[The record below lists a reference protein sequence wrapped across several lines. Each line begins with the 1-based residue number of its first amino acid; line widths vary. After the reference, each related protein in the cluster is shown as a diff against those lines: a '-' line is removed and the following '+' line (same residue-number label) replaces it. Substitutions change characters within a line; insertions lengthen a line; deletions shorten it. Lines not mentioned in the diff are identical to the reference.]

1 MSTCATATASPWAG
15 RAAAVTWRN
24 ARGPKG
30 RTSMVKKADK
40 DVIVGLDIG
49 TSKVLALVGE
59 ITADGSIEVIGMG
72 SQPSRGLK
80 KGVVVNIES
89 TVQSIQ
95 RAVEEAELM
104 ADCEIN
110 AVYAGIAGS
119 HVRSLNSHG
128 VVAIRDREVTYGD
141 VEHVIDAAKA
151 VAIPADQRI
160 LHVLPQEFL
169 IDGQEGIR
177 DPIGMSGVRLEAK
190 VHIVTG
196 ADSAAQNIVKCVQ
209 RCGLVVED
217 VVLEQLA
224 SSFAVLT
231 DDEKELG
238 VCLVDVGGGTTDIA
252 VFSGGAIRHTAV
264 IPIAGDQVT
273 NDIAVS
279 MRTPTQYAEDIKIKY
294 ACALSQLANPD
305 ETIEVPSVGDRP
317 PRRLARQTLAEIVEP
332 RYEELFGLVRDE
344 LRRAGLEESVATG
357 VVLTGGSAKMEGAV
371 ELAEEVFHMPVRL
384 GVPQYVSGL
393 VDVVSNPIH
402 ATGVGLLLY
411 AKSNMDLTRTDV
423 PLLSGGMKSIFE
435 RMKAWF
441 QGNF

>member
-1 MSTCATATASPWAG
+1 MARKPE
-15 RAAAVTWRN
+15 RN
-24 ARGPKG
+24 L
-30 RTSMVKKADK
+30 
-40 DVIVGLDIG
+40 IVGLDIG
-49 TSKVLALVGE
+49 TSKVVALVGE
-59 ITADGSIEVIGMG
+59 IGADGAIEVIGIG

-89 TVQSIQ
+89 TTQSIQ

-104 ADCEIN
+104 AACEIN

-128 VVAIRDREVTYGD
+128 VVAIRDREVTHAD

-160 LHVLPQEFL
+160 LHVLPQEFI

-177 DPIGMSGVRLEAK
+177 DPIGMSGVRLEAR

-209 RCGLVVED
+209 RCGLEVED
-217 VVLEQLA
+217 IVLEQFA

-231 DDEKELG
+231 EDEKELG
-238 VCLVDVGGGTTDIA
+238 VCIVDIGGGTTDIA
-252 VFSGGAIRHTAV
+252 VFSAGAIRHTAV

-279 MRTPTQYAEDIKIKY
+279 MRTPTQYAEDIKVRY

-305 ETIEVPSVGDRP
+305 ESIEVPSVGDRP

-332 RYEELFGLVRDE
+332 RYEELFNLIRDE
-344 LRRAGLEESVATG
+344 LRRSGLEEVIAAG
-357 VVLTGGSAKMEGAV
+357 IVLTGGSARMEGAID
-371 ELAEEVFHMPVRL
+371 LAEEIFHVPVRL
-384 GVPQYVSGL
+384 GVPQHVRGL
-393 VDVVSNPIH
+393 ADVVRNPIYST
-402 ATGVGLLLY
+402 AVGLLQY
-411 AKSNMDLTRTDV
+411 ARENAPQPSAGPALGAGVNSVLTR
-423 PLLSGGMKSIFE
+423 MKS
-435 RMKAWF
+435 WF
-441 QGNF
+441 RGNF